1 MFADILHPLCQ
12 ANDTILDTLLSRGY
26 IFSCT
31 CSFNASSCPAGR
43 RGIIGAWQ
51 DSSLYPQLVRLP
63 AFCDTVQELFQLRPR
78 NAVAGEEECLT
89 QLPMGD
95 TESLRVY
102 PRNFVPDAANESQM
116 LCKGKRKYALNVSN
130 QQAQPIV
137 LIASREYFAQSQRPP
152 LMGYDLL
159 LGGNQMTLR
168 AVIASKAEQPSL
180 NRYTTWFRQSAETK

>member
-1 MFADILHPLCQ
+1 
-12 ANDTILDTLLSRGY
+12 
-26 IFSCT
+26 
-31 CSFNASSCPAGR
+31 
-43 RGIIGAWQ
+43 
-51 DSSLYPQLVRLP
+51 
-63 AFCDTVQELFQLRPR
+63 
-78 NAVAGEEECLT
+78 
-89 QLPMGD
+89 MGD

-159 LGGNQMTLR
+159 LGGNPMTLI
-168 AVIASKAEQPSL
+168 AAIASKAEQPSL
-180 NRYTTWFRQSAETK
+180 NRYTTWLRQSTHPQSRWFRYDDSAHGGIPQKVQPFHSERVVLEGYHIDLLLFVQTGH